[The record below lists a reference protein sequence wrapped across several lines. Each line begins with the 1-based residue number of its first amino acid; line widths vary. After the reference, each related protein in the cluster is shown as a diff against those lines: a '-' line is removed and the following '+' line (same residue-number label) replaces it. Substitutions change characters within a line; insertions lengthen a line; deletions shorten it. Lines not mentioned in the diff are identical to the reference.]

1 MLLFSSQQSCEVE
14 WVPLEM
20 GSWGTLCDLLMA
32 AQLPKELTWNSCWSV
47 GSRLGQSFY
56 YHTMHVP
63 SAKELFHIVLNWVG
77 LCVIIVVTCNGK
89 TTFLFY
95 RYNRLTLLRYISRV
109 KPTSLLSC
117 FVTASIRWAHTI
129 ASLHF
134 DRVMDAVYCSFS
146 LQWMKT
152 AWTSTVFRMT
162 NIPLR
167 PQDTRW
173 CSTHA
178 QRDCLHI
185 THLHRFF
192 SNKASYQCSHF
203 QNKSCE
209 ILSLL
214 NMLYFLWENQGRKI
228 IMSVPNFHF
237 KGKHRHLKYFPKSYW
252 LLFFS
257 TEIFLSSLQNSWP
270 TRFCI

>member
-1 MLLFSSQQSCEVE
+1 M
-14 WVPLEM
+14 
-20 GSWGTLCDLLMA
+20 
-32 AQLPKELTWNSCWSV
+32 
-47 GSRLGQSFY
+47 
-56 YHTMHVP
+56 
-63 SAKELFHIVLNWVG
+63 FHIVLNWVG
-77 LCVIIVVTCNGK
+77 LCVIVVTCNGK

-109 KPTSLLSC
+109 KPTSSLSC

-173 CSTHA
+173 CSA
-178 QRDCLHI
+178 YALRDCLHI

-209 ILSLL
+209 IVISWTCFISYGRIKDEKSSWAFLTSISKESIDIWNTFQNPTAYCSSVLKSSYPLYKIPDQLDFAFNLYSMQPLLVNCYNFTILQLHKSLK
-214 NMLYFLWENQGRKI
+214 NI
-228 IMSVPNFHF
+228 
-237 KGKHRHLKYFPKSYW
+237 
-252 LLFFS
+252 
-257 TEIFLSSLQNSWP
+257 TEA
-270 TRFCI
+270 